1 MAVYYKQDPSQYLLH
16 CFPSVKS
23 RENDVATV
31 MFAGCYVAT
40 VMFAGCYVAV
50 VMFSGC
56 HIAMVIFAGC
66 HVAMVIFAGCREG
79 VPGEGYETWS
89 RDHRIR
95 AGAERRNYRHGNARD
110 GQDQPHD
117 PRISQ

>member
-1 MAVYYKQDPSQYLLH
+1 MKLSLTIVLPRQRVSLAVYYKQDPSQYLLH
-16 CFPSVKS
+16 CFPSVKL

-31 MFAGCYVAT
+31 MFAV
-40 VMFAGCYVAV
+40 CYVAV

-66 HVAMVIFAGCREG
+66 RKG

-95 AGAERRNYRHGNARD
+95 AGAERRNYRHGNAGD
-110 GQDQPHD
+110 GQDQTHD
-117 PRISQ
+117 PGISQ